1 MPANPELRLK
11 VIDCIARGLSPSQTI
26 KETGI
31 SNGGYHKLKKNPAV
45 MAEVER
51 RKKEL
56 AEPKSPQKAAAKS
69 VDRAAV
75 SVAVEVVIEKTGSPM
90 GRPSLLTDA
99 KRNEIVRIIRDEGLA
114 LSAAAPRV
122 GVSATAATEWVRRG
136 ESRDASGRPRT
147 DDYAEFA
154 VAVREAEAIF
164 EGRLVRPL
172 VYSAM
177 QHPDSRDKRSDENA
191 QWYLQRRFPARY
203 GATQSVNVQLETKL
217 SEAKEEIIETIY
229 AAVSASPRIPEELK
243 PVFYEVMAGVG
254 GGTGELVEGVP

>member
-31 SNGGYHKLKKNPAV
+31 SNGGYHKIKKNPTV

-56 AEPKSPQKAAAKS
+56 EEKNSKPKSAAKS
-69 VDRAAV
+69 VDRPAV
-75 SVAVEVVIEKTGSPM
+75 SVAVEVVGEKVGSTV

-99 KRNEIVRIIRDEGLA
+99 KRNAIVQIVRDEGLSV
-114 LSAAAPRV
+114 SAAAPRV
-122 GVSATAATEWVRRG
+122 GISPFTANEWMRRG
-136 ESRDASGRPRT
+136 EGRDSAGRPCT
-147 DDYAEFA
+147 DDYAQFA
-154 VAVREAEAIF
+154 TAIREAEAIF

-177 QHPDSRDKRSDENA
+177 QPPGSRTKRSDENA

-203 GATQSVNVQLETKL
+203 GQTQNVNVQVESKVT
-217 SEAKEEIIETIY
+217 EAKVAFIESIF
-229 AAVSASPRIPEELK
+229 AAVAESPRIPEEYK
-243 PVFYEVMAGVG
+243 PVFYEVIAGVSG
-254 GGTGELVEGVP
+254 DGSGELVEG